1 MILPQY
7 TTPSE
12 GSTSTGKASGK
23 TRSHAISTDPVRS
36 TRTVGSSN
44 KLETAGAS
52 GIFLSQES
60 QDSCQEMPIPMR
72 KRRALRS
79 LSTEPTKKVRQNEPG
94 SFPPSDHRDE
104 ILSPRG
110 ADHTERLTRS
120 ITPHHYQPHP
130 QEVSGDDVA
139 TDCGTSQL
147 TILDYATPVLPQ
159 GQEGC
164 SREESEIEARTGEQM
179 HVSNTTIE
187 TSLTTPQSTTTTTE
201 SPIGEVEKSIP
212 SSQTEITQS
221 PDRKQGGTEMEASV
235 SPDRKKS
242 EAEVEPS
249 MSSSS
254 QEQAPVFTEKSPSEV
269 TSPRRYSTRRQG
281 KGGENTV
288 EKLTQS
294 YSARI
299 EQALGSPDLRK
310 KTSQQ
315 TPPRK
320 TPRAKVAPKEPVKPV
335 GRRGRKFR
343 GGASNVVTESEKV
356 DVCVGQQGDG
366 EDNENA
372 NEGAHSE
379 TVSAKPSTSSGMEG
393 KLIIRMQKACQAPYI
408 YTI

>member
-1 MILPQY
+1 MILSQF

-23 TRSHAISTDPVRS
+23 TRSHAISTDPVRP

-130 QEVSGDDVA
+130 QEVSSDDVA

-187 TSLTTPQSTTTTTE
+187 TSLTVPQSTTTE
-201 SPIGEVEKSIP
+201 SPIGEVKKSIP

-221 PDRKQGGTEMEASV
+221 PDRKQGGTEMEPSV

-242 EAEVEPS
+242 GAEVEPS
-249 MSSSS
+249 MSLSH
-254 QEQAPVFTEKSPSEV
+254 EQAPVFTEKSPSEV

-310 KTSQQ
+310 KTGQQ

-335 GRRGRKFR
+335 GRRGRKSR

-356 DVCVGQQGDG
+356 DICVGQQGEG

-372 NEGAHSE
+372 NEGMIHSE
-379 TVSAKPSTSSGMEG
+379 AVLAKPSTSSRMEG
-393 KLIIRMQKACQAPYI
+393 KLMICM
-408 YTI
+408 